1 MNHLRTTQTGT
12 IVGILSVVFF
22 LLCMAWGLLLTDPVL
37 KELHVNLLRIAL
49 PGFSMSLIGFIIGA
63 VESFIYGWIFGALF
77 SLLHK
82 KM

>member
-1 MNHLRTTQTGT
+1 MNHLRITQTGT

-22 LLCMAWGLLLTDPVL
+22 FLCMAWGLMLTDPIL

-49 PGFSMSLIGFIIGA
+49 PGFSMSLVGFIIGA
-63 VESFIYGWIFGALF
+63 IESFIYGWVFGALF
-77 SLLHK
+77 SFLHK